1 VKKLVSITVVLLFSV
16 ITGCGGSGGGG
27 SFDPSNVLLGKW
39 KLTPDAIHS
48 PYCLATMEFA
58 AKTYTAPDP
67 QGKMS
72 TIPVTYVT
80 GGPKTL
86 TFPTTVYVL
95 TDAGITF
102 HTTYNFSTKDQMML
116 NTGAMCSYTRQ

>member
-1 VKKLVSITVVLLFSV
+1 VKKLVSITAVMLFSV
-16 ITGCGGSGGGG
+16 ISGCGGGSG

-39 KLTPDAIHS
+39 KLVPDAVHS

-58 AKTYTAPDP
+58 AKTYTAPDA

-72 TIPVTYVT
+72 TIPVNYVT
-80 GGPKTL
+80 GNPKTL

-95 TDAGITF
+95 TDAGIVF
-102 HTTYNFSTKDQMML
+102 HTTYNFSDKDHMIL
-116 NTGAMCSYTRQ
+116 DTGAMCSYARQ